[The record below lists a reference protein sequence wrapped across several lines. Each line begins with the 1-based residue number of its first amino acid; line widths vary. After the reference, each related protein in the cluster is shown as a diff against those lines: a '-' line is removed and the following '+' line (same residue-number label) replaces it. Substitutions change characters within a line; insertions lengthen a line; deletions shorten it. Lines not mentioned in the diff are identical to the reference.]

1 MPTWSKRSSVS
12 RFILTM
18 LVMMFAANNLV
29 AQEQPPEVAVRN
41 EQAKSGQ
48 PITTMRHWKIRKG
61 GFPQFLKVSQE
72 GVWPYFEKIGARVV
86 GMWQVMNVTPDDRAG
101 GLENSGYQVSS
112 DNGKDYDE
120 VVLVT
125 RYASLDHWQAT
136 RNAVS
141 MGGNGPDFAALRQA
155 LAVRSELTIET
166 TLTFLEGFNGP
177 NTPYYL
183 PGTGEQFEKVTS
195 QVER

>member
-12 RFILTM
+12 RLILTT

-29 AQEQPPEVAVRN
+29 AQEQLREVAVRN
-41 EQAKSGQ
+41 EQAQSGQ

-101 GLENSGYQVSS
+101 GLENSGYQKSS

-155 LAVRSELTIET
+155 LAVRSELTIAT

-183 PGTGEQFEKVTS
+183 PGTGEQFEKITPAS
-195 QVER
+195 ER